1 MILLHPSSN
10 RSASSD
16 TPSLQCSNA
25 LYCRAFS
32 FLYSFCCVFYRFA
45 ICAAFSF
52 SSLLLGQSLY
62 QCSTPSHSKYLILFS
77 CAFLLIE
84 HASSFFGSTSC
95 GATTC
100 TTLSLL
106 FFHFLGH
113 FFHWCPSSL
122 YLKHCIA
129 SSFFLSLSCLLIST
143 PHLITLLDNISN
155 LFLGTDVLFP
165 SSFLFLQL

>member
-10 RSASSD
+10 RSASSN

-32 FLYSFCCVFYRFA
+32 FLYSFCCVFCRFA

-62 QCSTPSHSKYLILFS
+62 QCFTPSHSKYLILFS
-77 CAFLLIE
+77 CASLLIE

-95 GATTC
+95 GATTY

-106 FFHFLGH
+106 FFSLPWAFL
-113 FFHWCPSSL
+113 PL
-122 YLKHCIA
+122 M
-129 SSFFLSLSCLLIST
+129 SFFSIFKTLYCFFFFSVPFLPSYLYST
-143 PHLITLLDNISN
+143 PHHST
-155 LFLGTDVLFP
+155 
-165 SSFLFLQL
+165 